1 MSRALAVFHGHFGRA
16 TVYQL
21 NRPFNVHAHREG
33 HLIFHI
39 GGTPGCV
46 EVLERPN
53 LLCEDTVVA
62 VNPWEPHNFLPKDLA
77 NGALFLVLYVNAEWF
92 AGVRGLRFGCTKF
105 QRTAT
110 LDRNIRAAAAM
121 VCGAP
126 SLNGL
131 DGELR
136 SLIDACHEES
146 WRQADASPDGRAG
159 AAVTDFRVRKS
170 IRLLAEGVGAEIE
183 LDAIAR
189 EAGLSRPHFYKLFRT
204 QTGITPHLYVHAA
217 DGKSA
222 GLAGDDRGV
231 DRRHRLRSRLF
242 VAERI
247 HALLR
252 CQCRHGANGLSA
264 CRQGPEGLTGQA
276 GARKDTDDQVR
287 AAQTGR
293 MAAEAAGKRPS
304 RQGRT
309 RADMASNV
317 SPHRRAPAGAGQRL
331 ARTPALIE
339 RGWRP

>member
-39 GGTPGCV
+39 GGTPGRI
-46 EVLERPN
+46 EVFEEPQ
-53 LLCEDTVVA
+53 LLCEETVVA

-77 NGALFLVLYVNAEWF
+77 HGALFLVLYVNAEWF

-105 QRTAT
+105 KRTAT

-146 WRQADASPDGRAG
+146 WRQAEAPPEDHLGG
-159 AAVTDFRVRKS
+159 AVTDFRVRKS
-170 IRLLAEGVGAEIE
+170 IKLLAEGVSAEIE

-189 EAGLSRPHFYKLFRT
+189 ESGLSRPHFYKLFRS
-204 QTGITPHLYVHAA
+204 QTGITPHIYVNTLLMEKALDSLVSTETAIA
-217 DGKSA
+217 DIGFDLGFSSQSSFTHFFA
-222 GLAGDDRGV
+222 GNVGMAPSDYR
-231 DRRHRLRSRLF
+231 
-242 VAERI
+242 
-247 HALLR
+247 
-252 CQCRHGANGLSA
+252 
-264 CRQGPEGLTGQA
+264 
-276 GARKDTDDQVR
+276 R
-287 AAQTGR
+287 AA
-293 MAAEAAGKRPS
+293 KVL
-304 RQGRT
+304 
-309 RADMASNV
+309 RA
-317 SPHRRAPAGAGQRL
+317 
-331 ARTPALIE
+331 
-339 RGWRP
+339 

>member
-39 GGTPGCV
+39 GGTPASI
-46 EVLERPN
+46 EVLEQPH

-62 VNPWEPHNFLPKDLA
+62 VNPWEPHNFLPNDLA
-77 NGALFLVLYVNAEWF
+77 HGALFLVLYVNAEWF

-105 QRTAT
+105 RRTAT

-146 WRQADASPDGRAG
+146 WRQEYASPEGYAG

-170 IRLLAEGVGAEIE
+170 IKLLAEGIGAGIE

-189 EAGLSRPHFYKLFRT
+189 EAGLSRPNFYKLFRT
-204 QTGITPHLYVHAA
+204 QTGVTPHLYVNTLLMEKALDSLVATEASIA
-217 DGKSA
+217 DIGFDLGFSSQSA
-222 GLAGDDRGV
+222 FT
-231 DRRHRLRSRLF
+231 HF
-242 VAERI
+242 F
-247 HALLR
+247 
-252 CQCRHGANGLSA
+252 
-264 CRQGPEGLTGQA
+264 
-276 GARKDTDDQVR
+276 
-287 AAQTGR
+287 
-293 MAAEAAGKRPS
+293 
-304 RQGRT
+304 
-309 RADMASNV
+309 ASNV
-317 SPHRRAPAGAGQRL
+317 GMAPTDYRRAAKVLRA
-331 ARTPALIE
+331 
-339 RGWRP
+339 